1 MTNRECVFFKE
12 KRVWVTLLSTSVLWN
27 MLGRWISFKKTP
39 QQIEMQQQEGTRCES
54 GVFFIGSFSQC
65 IPALKAHKTCLSK
78 PRATRVCRQLVQESW
93 YLIMSLS
100 IKSRLFCGRR
110 EELQGGKKI

>member
-27 MLGRWISFKKTP
+27 MLGQWISFLKKT

-54 GVFFIGSFSQC
+54 EVFFIGSFSQC
-65 IPALKAHKTCLSK
+65 IPAPRDRKQTREHTK
-78 PRATRVCRQLVQESW
+78 PV
-93 YLIMSLS
+93 
-100 IKSRLFCGRR
+100 
-110 EELQGGKKI
+110 